1 MILPF
6 SPFPELHTP
15 RLHLRRLELLDAPFL
30 FRMRSSA
37 EVMRFVPRPLH
48 TTVEESKA
56 LIELILANLRDQEG
70 ITWAICLREE
80 PALIGTIGLW
90 KIDKPNHRAE
100 IGYMLH
106 HNDWGRGYATEAL
119 EAVENFGFKEMN
131 LHSIEG
137 HLDPDHA
144 ASIRVLEKRGFVK
157 EAHFRENFLY
167 EGKFLDTAV
176 YGKVNPYK
184 LP

>member
-1 MILPF
+1 MNLPI
-6 SPFPELHTP
+6 SPFPELATP
-15 RLHLRRLELLDAPFL
+15 RLRLRKLELLDAPFM

-37 EVMRFVPRPLH
+37 EVMKFVPRPLH
-48 TTVEESKA
+48 TTVEESKV

-70 ITWAICLREE
+70 ITWAICLQEE
-80 PALIGTIGLW
+80 SMLIGTIGLW

-106 HNDWGRGYATEAL
+106 SDYWGRGYAAEAL
-119 EAVENFGFKEMN
+119 EAVEAFGFREMN
-131 LHSIEG
+131 LHSIEA
-137 HLDPDHA
+137 HLDPHNT

-167 EGKFLDTAV
+167 EGQFLDTLV
-176 YGKVNPYK
+176 YGKLNPG
-184 LP
+184 